1 VGIIRSVS
9 NFESSAVES
18 PVSAASRAS
27 VNRFCVRNAR
37 NFIPMQYGPS
47 DH

>member
-27 VNRFCVRNAR
+27 VSRFCIRKER
-37 NFIPMQYGPS
+37 SFIPMQ
-47 DH
+47 